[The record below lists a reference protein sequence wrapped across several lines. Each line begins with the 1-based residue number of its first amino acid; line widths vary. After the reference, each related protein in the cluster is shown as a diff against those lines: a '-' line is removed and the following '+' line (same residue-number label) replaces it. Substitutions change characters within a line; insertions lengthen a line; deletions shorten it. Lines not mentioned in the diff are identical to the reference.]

1 VNIAYTMAC
10 SGRDCN
16 EGFSVFRLGILRFP
30 LGIKNPPV
38 EVRLYDFT
46 TTHWNTPAP
55 YTHNNGT
62 FVTGLVAADDM
73 LYVVGVLGRTL
84 DRAEDGFV
92 YAIDAGTLNS
102 QYMFRVV
109 SLDGTPSDG
118 GRRVPSAVLGAGS
131 YNGYAYITGTAGN
144 YYLEFTPF
152 NPSNITGTANR
163 YTFTLRTERPDLTEL
178 RNFLG
183 GGFNDPVFD
192 QDAHPSTAG
201 FYGVL
206 RLKPAT
212 TTTSTTTSTVTET
225 TTSTTTST
233 VVFPITTTATATRTV
248 TSTPTVTVTQF
259 TTSTRTTATTVVT
272 TMQIS
277 STIYTTRIVE
287 NTTTRVETVT
297 FVTTIPYVTTLTGT
311 TTMLR
316 VVTAT
321 KTPTVYLNQTVR
333 LTTTIEVQ
341 QEAIIPWTYLIL
353 PFMLLLPFPPL
364 LIMKGRR
371 LTMTILEGAGAQ
383 TSVTQ
388 QTSILN
394 EYLKPTVGSI
404 KRGGKVIFR
413 NKDRVIHTVE
423 LFIPGVPDK
432 HWVFV
437 LKPGEKAGIKMKE
450 PGKYFIILERVPR
463 KVGILEV
470 GQ

>member
-1 VNIAYTMAC
+1 
-10 SGRDCN
+10 
-16 EGFSVFRLGILRFP
+16 
-30 LGIKNPPV
+30 
-38 EVRLYDFT
+38 
-46 TTHWNTPAP
+46 
-55 YTHNNGT
+55 
-62 FVTGLVAADDM
+62 
-73 LYVVGVLGRTL
+73 
-84 DRAEDGFV
+84 
-92 YAIDAGTLNS
+92 
-102 QYMFRVV
+102 
-109 SLDGTPSDG
+109 
-118 GRRVPSAVLGAGS
+118 
-131 YNGYAYITGTAGN
+131 
-144 YYLEFTPF
+144 
-152 NPSNITGTANR
+152 
-163 YTFTLRTERPDLTEL
+163 
-178 RNFLG
+178 
-183 GGFNDPVFD
+183 
-192 QDAHPSTAG
+192 
-201 FYGVL
+201 
-206 RLKPAT
+206 
-212 TTTSTTTSTVTET
+212 
-225 TTSTTTST
+225 
-233 VVFPITTTATATRTV
+233 
-248 TSTPTVTVTQF
+248 
-259 TTSTRTTATTVVT
+259 
-272 TMQIS
+272 MQIS

-287 NTTTRVETVT
+287 NTITRVETVT
-297 FVTTIPYVTTLTGT
+297 FVTTIPYVTTFVTTLTGT

-353 PFMLLLPFPPL
+353 PLMLLLPFPPL

-371 LTMTILEGAGAQ
+371 LTITILEGAGAQ

-394 EYLKPTVGSI
+394 EYLKPAVGSI

-470 GQ
+470 G